1 MNNLG
6 SENSTIH
13 YRTRYSL
20 PVFKMNS
27 FFGFMAKI
35 YKTLILIGIVV
46 AYYEIKFHRNSFCK
60 KNSLLKSSKFPLND
74 DFLFGLSNKMNNL
87 LRFGDEYQNF
97 ILSLIYH
104 KTKNKTLLLDSQDIG
119 IIEDMNKYKK
129 NSVKF
134 ICGKI
139 FNSELIIFC
148 LKCIYFRASITFISC
163 F

>member
-13 YRTRYSL
+13 YTSCYSL

-27 FFGFMAKI
+27 FFGFMVKI
-35 YKTLILIGIVV
+35 YKILILIVIIV
-46 AYYEIKFHRNSFCK
+46 AYYEIKLYRNSFCE

-104 KTKNKTLLLDSQDIG
+104 KTKNKTLLLDSQDIE

-129 NSVKF
+129 FS
-134 ICGKI
+134 
-139 FNSELIIFC
+139 
-148 LKCIYFRASITFISC
+148 
-163 F
+163 